1 MDTRQLFG
9 EGARRTNGSDARR
22 YNLLAAR
29 LIAEIVSNCLG
40 PRGLD
45 KMLMD
50 ILGELT
56 ITKDGAT
63 ILRKIDVD
71 HPAAKILIEA
81 SNAVDNEVGDGTT
94 SVVILAGALTEKA
107 EKLLDMGISPATIV
121 EGYANSLEIALEALQ
136 DFSQSCD
143 NTDRNTMLKLVV
155 TCLQSKI
162 LSYSGDYIAKLIVD
176 AVDAIADFSSN
187 TIEPD
192 DIKIEEKPGNILDT
206 QFVKGIVI
214 DKTIDS
220 TEMPKMINNAKIMLI
235 DDELEGKRTKV
246 EAEIQ
251 VSSPDHIRSFKNQ
264 ENLMIRS
271 KIQHIIDSG
280 ANVIIS
286 RKGINTL
293 AQHMLTQAGI
303 ISVRRVKENDLLWLA
318 KATGASI
325 SEKLSHS
332 GDNQG
337 HGDSHTH
344 NPHYDDNSH
353 HHHHHHHHHHNDNH
367 KHENAHDPRDKDLH
381 YYHGGIDIKL
391 GYAERVYEKFL
402 GDDKM
407 VFIEGCKN
415 PKSVTLLLR
424 ANSKEAL
431 AECHRSVLDAINVLK
446 DFITKP
452 SIVSGGGCTEMAIA
466 KRVKEKAS
474 QIAVREQIVI
484 QKFAEALEEIP
495 LTIARNA
502 GMNVIDT
509 LAELRLKNYQS
520 NDNAS
525 SIYGVDA
532 IERRIKVMF
541 PYVIEPS
548 VVKEQIIKT
557 AVEVTNMLIRVDDVL
572 MAKPSIY
579 THTHA
584 DGTKHSHADGEKK
597 HEHDYFDRLGKLQR
611 PAHHYY

>member
-1 MDTRQLFG
+1 MDTQQLFG
-9 EGARRTNGSDARR
+9 EGVRRTNGSDARR

-45 KMLMD
+45 KMFTD

-94 SVVILAGALTEKA
+94 SVVILAGALIEKA
-107 EKLLDMGISPATIV
+107 EELLDIGISPATLV

-143 NTDRNTMLKLVV
+143 NTDRNIMLKLAV

-162 LSYSGDYIAKLIVD
+162 LSYSGDYVAKLVVD

-220 TEMPKMINNAKIMLI
+220 TGMPKMINNAKIMLI

-251 VSSPDHIRSFKNQ
+251 VNSPDHIRSFKDQ
-264 ENLMIRS
+264 EILMIRS

-280 ANVIIS
+280 ANVVIS
-286 RKGINTL
+286 RKGINTF

-325 SEKLSHS
+325 SEKLSHRDDD
-332 GDNQG
+332 DNQG
-337 HGDSHTH
+337 HGHRHTH
-344 NPHYDDNSH
+344 HGYDDDDNSH
-353 HHHHHHHHHHNDNH
+353 HHYYNDNH
-367 KHENAHDPRDKDLH
+367 KHENARDPHDKDLH
-381 YYHGGIDIKL
+381 YHHGDIDIKL
-391 GYAERVYEKFL
+391 GYAECVYEKFL

-509 LAELRLKNYQS
+509 LAELRLKNYLS
-520 NDNAS
+520 NRNAS

-572 MAKPSIY
+572 MAKPTTY

>member
-1 MDTRQLFG
+1 MDTQQLFG
-9 EGARRTNGSDARR
+9 KDVRRTNGSDARR

-45 KMLMD
+45 KMFTD

-94 SVVILAGALTEKA
+94 SVVILAGALIEKA
-107 EKLLDMGISPATIV
+107 EELLDIGISPATIV

-143 NTDRNTMLKLVV
+143 NTDRNIMLKLAV

-162 LSYSGDYIAKLIVD
+162 LSYSGDYIAKLVVD

-251 VSSPDHIRSFKNQ
+251 VNSPDHIRSFKDQ
-264 ENLMIRS
+264 EILMIRS

-280 ANVIIS
+280 ANVVIS
-286 RKGINTL
+286 RKGINTF

-325 SEKLSHS
+325 SENLSHR
-332 GDNQG
+332 DDDDYNQG
-337 HGDSHTH
+337 HGHRHAHHAHD
-344 NPHYDDNSH
+344 DDNSH
-353 HHHHHHHHHHNDNH
+353 HHHHNDNH
-367 KHENAHDPRDKDLH
+367 NHENAHDPHDKDLH
-381 YYHGGIDIKL
+381 YHHGDIDIKL
-391 GYAERVYEKFL
+391 GYAECVYEKFL

-509 LAELRLKNYQS
+509 LAELRLKNYLC
-520 NDNAS
+520 NGNAS

-572 MAKPSIY
+572 MAKPTIY

>member
-1 MDTRQLFG
+1 MDTQQLFG

-45 KMLMD
+45 KMFTD

-143 NTDRNTMLKLVV
+143 NTDRNIMLKLAV

-176 AVDAIADFSSN
+176 AIEAIADFSSN

-220 TEMPKMINNAKIMLI
+220 TDMPKMINNAKIMLI
-235 DDELEGKRTKV
+235 DDELEGKRTKI

-251 VSSPDHIRSFKNQ
+251 VNSPDQIRSFKDQ

-280 ANVIIS
+280 ANVLIS

-293 AQHMLTQAGI
+293 AQHMLRQAGI

-325 SEKLSHS
+325 SEKLSHR
-332 GDNQG
+332 GDKQG
-337 HGDSHTH
+337 HGHSHTH
-344 NPHYDDNSH
+344 NDHDDENNQY
-353 HHHHHHHHHHNDNH
+353 HHHNDNH
-367 KHENAHDPRDKDLH
+367 KHENAHDPHDKDLH
-381 YYHGGIDIKL
+381 YHHGDIDIKL

-424 ANSKEAL
+424 ANSREAL

-474 QIAVREQIVI
+474 QISVREQIVI

-509 LAELRLKNYQS
+509 LAELRLKNCQS
-520 NDNAS
+520 NGNAS

-572 MAKPSIY
+572 MAKPTIY

>member
-1 MDTRQLFG
+1 MDTQQLFG
-9 EGARRTNGSDARR
+9 EGVRRTNGSDARR

-45 KMLMD
+45 KMFTD

-94 SVVILAGALTEKA
+94 SVVILAGALIEKA
-107 EKLLDMGISPATIV
+107 EELLDIGISPATIV

-143 NTDRNTMLKLVV
+143 NTDRNIMLKLAV

-162 LSYSGDYIAKLIVD
+162 LSYSGDYIAKLVVD

-251 VSSPDHIRSFKNQ
+251 VNSPDHIRSFKDQ
-264 ENLMIRS
+264 EILMIRS

-280 ANVIIS
+280 ANVVIS
-286 RKGINTL
+286 RKGINTF

-325 SEKLSHS
+325 SEKLSHR
-332 GDNQG
+332 D
-337 HGDSHTH
+337 
-344 NPHYDDNSH
+344 DDNS
-353 HHHHHHHHHHNDNH
+353 HHHHNDNH
-367 KHENAHDPRDKDLH
+367 KHENARDLNDKDLH
-381 YYHGGIDIKL
+381 YHHGDIDIKL
-391 GYAERVYEKFL
+391 GYAECVYEKFL

-466 KRVKEKAS
+466 KTVKEKAS
-474 QIAVREQIVI
+474 QIAFREQIVI
-484 QKFAEALEEIP
+484 QKFAEAIEEIP

-509 LAELRLKNYQS
+509 LAELRLKNYLS
-520 NDNAS
+520 NGNAS

-572 MAKPSIY
+572 MAKPTIY

>member
-1 MDTRQLFG
+1 MDTQQLFG
-9 EGARRTNGSDARR
+9 EGVRRTNGSDARR

-45 KMLMD
+45 KMFTD

-94 SVVILAGALTEKA
+94 SVVILAGALIEKA
-107 EKLLDMGISPATIV
+107 EELLDIGISPATIV

-143 NTDRNTMLKLVV
+143 NTDRNIMLKLAV

-162 LSYSGDYIAKLIVD
+162 LSYSGDYIAKLVVD

-251 VSSPDHIRSFKNQ
+251 VNSPDHIRSFKDQ
-264 ENLMIRS
+264 EILMVRS

-280 ANVIIS
+280 ANVVIS
-286 RKGINTL
+286 RKGINTF

-325 SEKLSHS
+325 SEKLSHRDDDD
-332 GDNQG
+332 DNQG
-337 HGDSHTH
+337 HGHRHTH
-344 NPHYDDNSH
+344 HDHDDDDNSH
-353 HHHHHHHHHHNDNH
+353 YHYHNDNH
-367 KHENAHDPRDKDLH
+367 KHENARDPHDKDLH
-381 YYHGGIDIKL
+381 CHHGDIDIKL
-391 GYAERVYEKFL
+391 GYAECVYEKFL

-452 SIVSGGGCTEMAIA
+452 SIVSGGGCSEMAIA

-509 LAELRLKNYQS
+509 LAELRLKNYLS
-520 NDNAS
+520 NGNAS

-572 MAKPSIY
+572 MAKPTTY

>member
-1 MDTRQLFG
+1 MDTQQLFG
-9 EGARRTNGSDARR
+9 EGVRRTNGSDARR

-45 KMLMD
+45 KMFTD

-94 SVVILAGALTEKA
+94 SVVILAGALIEKA
-107 EKLLDMGISPATIV
+107 EELLDIGISPATIV

-143 NTDRNTMLKLVV
+143 NTDRNIMLKLAV

-162 LSYSGDYIAKLIVD
+162 LSYSGDYIAKLVVD

-220 TEMPKMINNAKIMLI
+220 TGMPKMINNAKIMLI

-251 VSSPDHIRSFKNQ
+251 VNSPDHIRSFKDQ
-264 ENLMIRS
+264 EILMIRS

-280 ANVIIS
+280 ANVVIS
-286 RKGINTL
+286 RKGINTF

-325 SEKLSHS
+325 SEKLSHRDD
-332 GDNQG
+332 DNQG
-337 HGDSHTH
+337 HGHRHTH
-344 NPHYDDNSH
+344 HDHDDDNSH
-353 HHHHHHHHHHNDNH
+353 YHYHNDNH
-367 KHENAHDPRDKDLH
+367 KHENARDPHDKDLH
-381 YYHGGIDIKL
+381 YHHGDIDIKL
-391 GYAERVYEKFL
+391 GYAECVYEKFL

-509 LAELRLKNYQS
+509 LAELRLKNYLS
-520 NDNAS
+520 NRNAS

-532 IERRIKVMF
+532 IERKIKVMF

-572 MAKPSIY
+572 MAKPTTY

>member
-1 MDTRQLFG
+1 MNTQQLFG
-9 EGARRTNGSDARR
+9 EGVRRTSGSKARR

-40 PRGLD
+40 PRGLE
-45 KMLMD
+45 KMFTD

-71 HPAAKILIEA
+71 HPAAKVLIEA

-94 SVVILAGALTEKA
+94 SVVILAGALTKKTE
-107 EKLLDMGISPATIV
+107 ELLDMGISPASIV
-121 EGYANSLEIALEALQ
+121 EGYSNSLEIALEALH
-136 DFSQSCD
+136 DLSQICD
-143 NTDRNTMLKLVV
+143 NTDKDIMLKLAI
-155 TCLQSKI
+155 TCLQSKV
-162 LSYSGDYIAKLIVD
+162 LSHSSGDQIAKLVVD
-176 AVDAIADFSSN
+176 AVRTIADFSNN
-187 TIEPD
+187 TIELD
-192 DIKIEEKPGNILDT
+192 DIKIEEKPGNVLDT
-206 QFVKGIVI
+206 KLVRGMVL

-220 TEMPKMINNAKIMLI
+220 TGMPKIINHAKIMLI
-235 DDELEGKRTKV
+235 DDELEGKRTKL

-251 VSSPDHIRSFKNQ
+251 IDSPDHIVSYKDQ
-264 ENLMIRS
+264 EILTIKS

-280 ANVIIS
+280 TNVIIS

-325 SEKLSHS
+325 SEKLSHT
-332 GDNQG
+332 GDDSQG
-337 HGDSHTH
+337 HEHSH
-344 NPHYDDNSH
+344 NNH
-353 HHHHHHHHHHNDNH
+353 HHHHRDNSHYHYDSH
-367 KHENAHDPRDKDLH
+367 KHESAQDPHEKDLR
-381 YYHGGIDIKL
+381 YHHGDIDIKL
-391 GYAERVYEKFL
+391 GYAECVYEKFV

-415 PKSVTLLLR
+415 PKAVTLLLR
-424 ANSKEAL
+424 ASSNEAL
-431 AECHRSVLDAINVLK
+431 AEYHRSVLDAINVLK

-452 SIVSGGGCTEMAIA
+452 SIVSGGGSTEMAIA

-474 QIAVREQIVI
+474 RIAGREQIVI

-502 GMNVIDT
+502 GMNIIDT
-509 LAELRLKNYQS
+509 LAELRSKNFLS
-520 NDNAS
+520 NGNAS
-525 SIYGVDA
+525 NHGVDA
-532 IERRIKVMF
+532 IERTIKVMF

-572 MAKPSIY
+572 MAKPTMY

-584 DGTKHSHADGEKK
+584 DGTNHSHADGDKR
-597 HEHDYFDRLGKLQR
+597 HEHDYFDRLGKQQR
-611 PAHHYY
+611 PMHHYY